1 MTAPSDSA
9 EPAAEPWVIRPIVTD
24 DFGRWVVL
32 WQGYLHFYRAQLST
46 SATRHTFNRLRA
58 QSDDMFGFVA
68 ERGDSLIGFAHG
80 LLHPSTWSARPSC
93 YLEDLFVDPSARGT
107 GAARALIDAV
117 AHDAG
122 RRGAE
127 NVYWHTQEFNGAAR
141 SLYDRV
147 ANRMSWVVYVRDLPE
162 KNG

>member
-1 MTAPSDSA
+1 MTVPFDSA
-9 EPAAEPWVIRPIVTD
+9 GGIAAHWVIRPIVTD
-24 DFGRWVVL
+24 DHGRWTVL
-32 WQGYLHFYRAQLST
+32 WQRYLHFYRTQLPT
-46 SATRHTFNRLRA
+46 SITRHTFDRLCA
-58 QSDDMFGFVA
+58 QSDDMFGFVG
-68 ERGDSLIGFAHG
+68 EVGDSLVGFAHG

-117 AHDAG
+117 AQDAA

-127 NVYWHTQEFNGAAR
+127 KIYWNTQEFNGAAR
-141 SLYDRV
+141 SLYDQV

-162 KNG
+162 TNG